1 MNNKLKY
8 FSLYIPIVVAVAFA
22 CSNHTPNSASQSMN
36 TYQVKKTTNKPGPDW
51 KEAGVL
57 TRFSYPWED
66 ATPPKT
72 SFQAMYDDDNFYFR
86 YEVTDPH
93 MLTYVDTNDKMEVV
107 NSERVEIFFQ
117 VDEKLE
123 TYYCLEMDPLG
134 RVLDYKAHFYRNMEF
149 DWEWPA
155 DALTV
160 ETQRTEQGYLLNGS
174 ITLESLKNLGIL
186 KGNKMVAGLYRGH
199 CVKLEGTNADLRWI
213 SWIDPKTPEPDF
225 HVASSFG
232 IMQFVK

>member
-1 MNNKLKY
+1 MDKKLKY
-8 FSLYIPIVVAVAFA
+8 FSMYIIIVVAVAFA
-22 CSNHTPNSASQSMN
+22 CSTHNPNSSSQSMN
-36 TYQVKKTTNKPGPDW
+36 TYQVKKSTNKPDPDW
-51 KEAGVL
+51 KEADVL

-66 ATPPKT
+66 ATPPET
-72 SFQAMYDDDNFYFR
+72 SFQAMYDDDKFYFR
-86 YEVTDPH
+86 YEVTDLH

-107 NSERVEIFFQ
+107 NSERVEIFFR

-155 DALTV
+155 NALNV
-160 ETQRTEQGYLLNGS
+160 NTQRTEKGYRLDGS

-232 IMQFVK
+232 IIQFVK